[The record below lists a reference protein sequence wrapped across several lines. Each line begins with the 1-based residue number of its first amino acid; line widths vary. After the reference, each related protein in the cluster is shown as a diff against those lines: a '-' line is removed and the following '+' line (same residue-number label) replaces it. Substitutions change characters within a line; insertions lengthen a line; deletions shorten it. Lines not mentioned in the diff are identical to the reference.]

1 MAQTALFIY
10 FSLSQI
16 SIAGGHIFATA
27 SLSYILFDENTE
39 QLGQKES
46 VFVLM
51 WGIATSYKAE
61 KRRSIFLFSGAF
73 V

>member
-27 SLSYILFDENTE
+27 PLSYILFDENTE

-46 VFVLM
+46 VFCSNV
-51 WGIATSYKAE
+51 GYCN
-61 KRRSIFLFSGAF
+61 FLQG
-73 V
+73 